1 VQIFR
6 RRGDHGTLH
15 SLHKFEA
22 EMVGL
27 SHQKIANG
35 LVARILLF
43 AASLKHHTA
52 AILPSA
58 FASCAGVVSV

>member
-1 VQIFR
+1 MLTIYVSVSKTVQIFR

-27 SHQKIANG
+27 SHQKMQW
-35 LVARILLF
+35 
-43 AASLKHHTA
+43 
-52 AILPSA
+52 PSYPH
-58 FASCAGVVSV
+58 F